1 MSGMILWLVLLI
13 ILSGIFSGSE
23 TAIISVSD
31 AKIRSLVNAK
41 VRGANTL
48 NILKKDPHRLL
59 ITILIGNN
67 LVNIGASVLAT
78 VVFTQAFGSSGLG
91 IATGVM
97 TLFILIFGEITPKS
111 FATKYSVRLS
121 LLAAR
126 PLYIM
131 QILFSPIIWFLD
143 KIVSFLIKQLGSD
156 IAEQQVSEEEIKAII
171 DIGAEEGSI
180 LKTEKELLQN
190 VLQFNDIKV
199 EDVMTPR
206 VSIDALPIESTLQE
220 TIDFVIKKSHSRIPV
235 YKETIDHIV
244 GVITLK
250 DVLIFSEK
258 HHAHKKLANVE
269 LKKPIVVP
277 RSKKIDI
284 MFKEFQHAR
293 THLAIVID
301 EYGGTAG
308 IVTLEDLLEEIVGE
322 IIDESDIE
330 EMPIRKVSDY
340 EIIAHG
346 VTKLEDINDY
356 MNIKIRGNEKEPISG
371 YILDRLHR
379 FPKEGEKIKLPHAT
393 VKILKMHENKIVRVR
408 IEKKKKKN

>member
-1 MSGMILWLVLLI
+1 
-13 ILSGIFSGSE
+13 
-23 TAIISVSD
+23 
-31 AKIRSLVNAK
+31 
-41 VRGANTL
+41 
-48 NILKKDPHRLL
+48 HRLL

-78 VVFTQAFGSSGLG
+78 VIFTQAFGSSGLG

-121 LLAAR
+121 LIAAR

-143 KIVSFLIKQLGSD
+143 KIVSFLIKRLGSD

-180 LKTEKELLQN
+180 LKAEKELLQN
-190 VLQFNDIKV
+190 VLRFNDIKV

-220 TIDFVIKKSHSRIPV
+220 TIDFVIRKSHSRIPV

-244 GVITLK
+244 GIITLK
-250 DVLIFSEK
+250 DVLILSEK
-258 HHAHKKLANVE
+258 HHAHKKLENVE

-284 MFKEFQHAR
+284 LFKEFQHAR

-330 EMPIRKVSDY
+330 EMPIKKVSDY

-346 VTKLEDINDY
+346 ITKLEDINDY
-356 MNIKIRGNEKEPISG
+356 LNIKIRGNEKDPISG
-371 YILDRLHR
+371 YILDKLHR
-379 FPKEGEKIKLPHAT
+379 FPQEGEKIKLPHAT
-393 VKILKMHENKIVRVR
+393 VKILKMHDNKIVRVR
-408 IEKKKKKN
+408 IEKKKKKK

>member
-1 MSGMILWLVLLI
+1 MSGMILWLILLI
-13 ILSGIFSGSE
+13 ILSGMFSGSE

-31 AKIRSLVNAK
+31 AKLRSLVNAK

-111 FATKYSVRLS
+111 FATKYAVRMS
-121 LLAAR
+121 LIAAR

-143 KIVSFLIKQLGSD
+143 KIVSFLIKRLGSN
-156 IAEQQVSEEEIKAII
+156 IVEQQVSEEEIKAII

-180 LKTEKELLQN
+180 LKAEKELLQN

-206 VSIDALPIESTLQE
+206 VAIDALPIEATLQE
-220 TIDFVIKKSHSRIPV
+220 TIDFVIRKSHSRIPV

-244 GVITLK
+244 GIITLK

-258 HHAHKKLANVE
+258 HHANKKLENVE

-277 RSKKIDI
+277 RSKKIDVL
-284 MFKEFQHAR
+284 FKEFQHAR

-330 EMPIRKVSDY
+330 EMPIKKVSDY

-346 VTKLEDINDY
+346 VTKIEDINDY
-356 MNIKIRGNEKEPISG
+356 MNIKIHGNEKDPISG
-371 YILDRLHR
+371 YILDKLHR

-393 VKILKMHENKIVRVR
+393 VEILKMHENKIVRVR
-408 IEKKKKKN
+408 IEKKKKKK